1 MSWTLTGKVALVT
14 GSTRGIGQ
22 AIAENLL
29 AQGVRVMVSGRHPE
43 RVEQAVARLRSRG
56 EVAGWAADVGDAQAC
71 RQLVERTVA
80 WGGGLHILVN
90 NAGIGIFKPLLDMSM
105 EEWEAQ
111 IRVNLLGAYYCTRA
125 ALPHLLEARGYIIN
139 VASLAAR
146 HAFAGGT
153 AYNASKFG
161 LLGFSEALMQ
171 EVRQRGVRVA
181 TVLPGSVDTEFA
193 DNLPGAPWKLQAEDV
208 AQAVVA
214 LLRFPERALP
224 SLLELRPAQPQ
235 KG

>member
-1 MSWTLTGKVALVT
+1 MSCTLRGKVALVT

-22 AIAENLL
+22 AIAEHLL
-29 AQGVRVMVSGRHPE
+29 AQGVRVVISGRHPE

-71 RQLVERTVA
+71 WQLVERTVA

-90 NAGIGIFKPLLDMSM
+90 NAGIGVFKPLLDMSL

-146 HAFAGGT
+146 YPFAGGT

-181 TVLPGSVDTEFA
+181 AVLPGSVDTEFA
-193 DNLPGAPWKLQAEDV
+193 DNLPGAPWKLQPEDV

-214 LLRFPERALP
+214 LLSFPERALP